1 MKILYTKAFNKD
13 LEKLRD
19 KEAAEDI
26 ENAIENIKS
35 ASDKR
40 YILHLKIITGYKHYY
55 RIKMGE
61 YRLGIKI
68 SDKENTVE
76 LIRFG
81 HRKDIYKV
89 FPPR

>member
-19 KEAAEDI
+19 KQAAENI
-26 ENAIENIKS
+26 EEAIKNIKA

-40 YILHLKIITGYKHYY
+40 FILHLKIIKGYKYYY
-55 RIKMGE
+55 RIKMGD

-68 SDKENTVE
+68 NDKENTVE

-81 HRKDIYKV
+81 NRKDIYKI